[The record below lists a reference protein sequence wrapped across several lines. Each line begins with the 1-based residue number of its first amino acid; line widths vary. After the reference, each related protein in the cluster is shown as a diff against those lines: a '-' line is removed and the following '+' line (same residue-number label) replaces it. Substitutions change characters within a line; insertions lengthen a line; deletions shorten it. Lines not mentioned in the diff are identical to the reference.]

1 MPVSASTLR
10 MQMNDYRGL
19 SAYEIAVKNGFEGTE
34 KEWLASLKGEPG
46 ADGDFITVNHKKSVD
61 GNISVN
67 ATDIYMQPGLQDQT
81 VAQKFTVVDARIDET
96 KEDLEQAVA
105 DAGKEAQEKAQIFT
119 QAVSLPVASWVQEGE
134 IYKQTATV
142 SGVTVDRNKTSV
154 IVAPPADRAMEEVYL
169 GCEVRASEQ
178 GDGTLVF
185 TCTDL
190 PDIDLEANVM
200 VVVLGTPAAADAET
214 EEEGTE

>member
-81 VAQKFTVVDARIDET
+81 VAQKFEAVDSAISET
-96 KEDLEQAVA
+96 KTSLEKSVA
-105 DAGKEAQEKAQIFT
+105 ETGKEADKKAQVLT
-119 QAVSLPVASWVQEGE
+119 QVASLPVASWVQDGE
-134 IYKQTATV
+134 IYKQDASV
-142 SGVTVDRNKTSV
+142 IGVTIDKNKTSV
-154 IVAPPADRAMEEVYL
+154 IVSPPADRTMEEEYL
-169 GCEVRASEQ
+169 GCEVRASTQ
-178 GDGTLVF
+178 GDGSLTF

-190 PDIDLEANVM
+190 PKIALEANVM
-200 VVVLGTPAAADAET
+200 VVILGVDSSDE
-214 EEEGTE
+214 